1 MRGANLAVGGVV
13 GRGDGDDLGHVQRHA
28 VFVVAGA
35 DRLVAAGVGKG
46 TERGE
51 SSGNGKDSDRTFH
64 GRLLFS
70 MCG

>member
-1 MRGANLAVGGVV
+1 MRGTNLAVGGVA

-28 VFVVAGA
+28 VFVVAA

-70 MCG
+70 MYG